1 LPEKE
6 TTSGWRS
13 RTWRDRWL
21 PTGTRCRS
29 DSSCVATSEEAA
41 GTRKPGSRGYRFC
54 LRQRVSKTRRGC
66 GTAGLTVPS
75 VPYTMDP
82 AFLPYRLNCQSRIER
97 LVTLKGE
104 TCLAIDGRRQVSRPP
119 SAIVHL
125 QAIFRHVCHG
135 LDVEQVAE
143 VE

>member
-75 VPYTMDP
+75 VPYTMNQ
-82 AFLPYRLNCQSRIER
+82 AFLPYRLNCRS
-97 LVTLKGE
+97 VTELRDKK
-104 TCLAIDGRRQVSRPP
+104 GRRRATDPP
-119 SAIVHL
+119 SAVIHL